1 MAQTHT
7 AADEAPTFDRQT
19 LWMVA
24 AILIGG
30 LAVLLDTTI
39 VAVALQSLAVE
50 LQTSVT
56 TIQWVTTAYLLAVG
70 VTIPLAAWAQARWG
84 GRRVWLA
91 GLMVFGVGSVAAS
104 LAPSAGWLIGA
115 RAVQGVGGGILLPLM
130 ATLPMQAAG
139 GRITGRMIA
148 LVTLPILIGP
158 MLGPVIGGVI
168 LNWLT
173 WPWLF
178 WVNVPVLIV
187 GFVTAWRTLPHDAPT
202 EARPLDVV
210 GAALLPPGLVG
221 ILFGLSRVASAGGF
235 GDPEVLVPMA
245 IGLVLVA
252 GFAWHAVRR
261 GGSALVDLGLL
272 RHRPVAV
279 GSVLLFLA
287 GAGLFAGM
295 FLLPLYFQ
303 VARGYSVLAAGGL
316 MVLQGLGSLLSR
328 PLAGYLTDT
337 IGARA
342 VALVGVLVTA
352 GATVPFALSDASTP
366 TWWLSVALFVRGLG
380 LGAVII
386 PVMAVIYNGLVGED
400 VAHTSVLTRVAQ
412 QVGGSF
418 GTALLAVV
426 LEHGLTSR
434 SVDAAFDRAFWWAVG
449 LSLIAAVVVPALPR
463 SSVNADDEGAL
474 ASAEASPAPSA

>member
-1 MAQTHT
+1 MSETTTADAQ
-7 AADEAPTFDRQT
+7 APTFDRQT
-19 LWMVA
+19 ILMVV

-39 VAVALQSLAVE
+39 VAVALESLAIE
-50 LQTSVT
+50 LHTSVT

-84 GRRVWLA
+84 GRRLWLA
-91 GLMVFGVGSVAAS
+91 GLILFGIGSVAAS
-104 LAPSAGWLIGA
+104 LSGSVGWLIAA

-187 GFVTAWRTLPHDAPT
+187 GFVAAWRTLPHDAPA
-202 EARPLDVV
+202 ERRPLDLL

-221 ILFGLSRVASAGGF
+221 ILYGLSKVASAGGF
-235 GDPEVLVPMA
+235 GHAQVLVPMTLGA
-245 IGLVLVA
+245 ALVA
-252 GFAWHAVRR
+252 GFVWHAVRR
-261 GGSALVDLGLL
+261 RGDALVDLDLL

-303 VARGYSVLAAGGL
+303 VDRGYSVLAAGGL
-316 MVLQGLGSLLSR
+316 MVLQGLGSLVSR
-328 PLAGYLTDT
+328 PLAGHFTDT
-337 IGARA
+337 IGARP
-342 VALVGVLVTA
+342 VTLLGVLVTA
-352 GATVPFALSDASTP
+352 AATVPFALADSGTP
-366 TWWLSVALFVRGLG
+366 TWWLSISLFVRGLG

-386 PVMAVIYNGLVGED
+386 PVMAVIYNGLVGEG

-426 LEHGLTSR
+426 LERGLTTG
-434 SVDAAFDRAFWWAVG
+434 SVDDAFDHAFWWAVG
-449 LSLIAAVVVPALPR
+449 LSLVAAAVVPMLPR
-463 SSVNADDEGAL
+463 ATVRESIGD
-474 ASAEASPAPSA
+474 PA